1 MKETPIDPVLVE
13 TEINRMNIADF
24 GKATIREVVAVA
36 ARLEQISKEEF
47 IHMEMGVPGLPP
59 AQVGVD
65 AQIEALRQGVAS
77 IYPDIAGIP
86 SLKEETSRFIKAFT
100 DLDVSPRNCI
110 PAVGSMQGTFA
121 AFMLAGQ
128 CVPGRD
134 TILFIDPGFP
144 VQRQQV
150 NVLGYKCESFD
161 VYDYRGD
168 KLEQKLESF
177 LKKGNIAG
185 VVYSNPN
192 NPAWICLKEEE
203 LEVIGR
209 LARKYDTIVFEDLA
223 YFGMDFRK
231 ELGEPFQA
239 PYQPTVGRYTDSYIL
254 FVSGSKAFSYAGE
267 RIGMVVIS
275 DSLYDRKYATLAKRY
290 GGGTFGSV
298 FVQRILYAI
307 SSGVSHSVQF
317 AMAEMLKK
325 AADGQFRFLE
335 EVKEYGRRAKR
346 LKEIFRKHGFYIVY
360 DADMEEPVAD
370 GFYFTVGYPGM
381 SSGELMKEL
390 IYYGVSAISLA
401 TTGSRQQGI
410 RACTSFIKDH
420 QYDLLDRRLKS
431 FAQNNPANKE
441 K

>member
-1 MKETPIDPVLVE
+1 MKKTPIDPVLVE

-36 ARLEQISKEEF
+36 ARLEEASGEEF

-59 AQVGVD
+59 ARIGVD
-65 AQIEALRQGVAS
+65 AQVEALRNGVAS

-86 SLKEETSRFIKAFT
+86 SLKEETSRFVKAFT
-100 DLDVSPRNCI
+100 GLDIPARNCI

-121 AFMLAGQ
+121 AFLLAGQ

-144 VQRQQV
+144 VQRQQI

-168 KLEQKLESF
+168 KLEAKLESL

-185 VVYSNPN
+185 IVYSNPN
-192 NPAWICLKEEE
+192 NPAWICLKEQE
-203 LEVIGR
+203 LEVIGN
-209 LARKYDTIVFEDLA
+209 LAQKYDTIVFEDLA
-223 YFGMDFRK
+223 YFGMDFRND
-231 ELGEPFQA
+231 LGEPFRA
-239 PYQPTVGRYTDSYIL
+239 PYQPTVGRYTDLYVL
-254 FVSGSKAFSYAGE
+254 FISGSKVFSYAGE

-275 DSLYDRKYATLAKRY
+275 DKLYDRKYAGLTKRY
-290 GGGTFGSV
+290 GNGTFGSI
-298 FVQRILYAI
+298 FVQRVLYAI

-325 AADGQFRFLE
+325 ASDGQFRFLD
-335 EVKEYGRRAKR
+335 EVKEYGRRAEK
-346 LKEIFRKHGFYIVY
+346 LKSVFLKHGFNIVY
-360 DADMEEPVAD
+360 DTDMSDPVAD
-370 GFYFTVGYPGM
+370 GFYFTIGYPGM
-381 SSGELMKEL
+381 SSGELMKAL
-390 IYYGVSAISLA
+390 IHYGVSAISLA

-420 QYDLLDRRLKS
+420 QYDLLDRRLEL
-431 FAQNNPANKE
+431 FAANHPDHF
-441 K
+441 